1 MTALVLSPPERTT
14 PEACEAALTEALRGE
29 AVSGLVAPSGALRRR
44 AAARL
49 PRRRALRAGRARAWR
64 GAGQAVGGRPAAGV
78 GRAVAAGRAREAYH
92 EARCALEA
100 RELGSATG
108 DGNGNGAHAAD
119 GRDLPRPRLL
129 PAAALAA
136 GHRRAAPV
144 LRVAAGADRARRG
157 PLRRRAHALARGLH
171 RVQRPVGGGRAT
183 PVLPPS
189 YAALSHPQDRG
200 AHRARPELRARPH
213 RVLAGA
219 ARPRDRRPVPPSTA
233 RSTSEGWRP
242 HRDQDRRVPR
252 RADARR
258 ACASSADRGHEVVV
272 QAGAGEGSAITDDDY
287 VAQGA
292 QILPD
297 ADAVFAEADLIVK
310 VKEPQPVEVARL
322 RAAPHALH
330 LPAPGARS
338 RADAGACSRPARRR
352 SPTRPS
358 RTRAGGC
365 RCWRR

>member
-29 AVSGLVAPSGALRRR
+29 AVSGLVAPSGRYVVALLPGFLDDELFELAER
-44 AAARL
+44 AVA
-49 PRRRALRAGRARAWR
+49 
-64 GAGQAVGGRPAAGV
+64 GAGQAVGAPSG
-78 GRAVAAGRAREAYH
+78 GRAPGARCRRAARARPTTRRA
-92 EARCALEA
+92 ARSRRASWA
-100 RELGSATG
+100 RSPT
-108 DGNGNGAHAAD
+108 NGNGAHAPSVATY
-119 GRDLPRPRLL
+119 RDLGLL

-136 GHRRAAPV
+136 GLRRAAAV
-144 LRVAAGADRARRG
+144 LRVAPGADRARRG

-219 ARPRDRRPVPPSTA
+219 ARARDRDPSPRRTA

-252 RADARR
+252 RADPVGRARAHRSRPRGRRAGGRRRGLGDHRRGLRRPGRADPARR
-258 ACASSADRGHEVVV
+258 RRGLRRGRPDRQG
-272 QAGAGEGSAITDDDY
+272 
-287 VAQGA
+287 QGA
-292 QILPD
+292 P
-297 ADAVFAEADLIVK
+297 
-310 VKEPQPVEVARL
+310 AR
-322 RAAPHALH
+322 RGRAPGAAPHALH

-338 RADAGACSRPARRR
+338 RADAGAWSRPARRR